1 MRKSIILS
9 LFLLLFSVTAY
20 AEYSDMPYDWSYESM
35 SWAVESGIING
46 SDGKIYPDGY
56 MTRADRR
63 LYWRDMHA
71 KMNYLPKTVKLT
83 HIPMPTNPTGFM
95 RTYAI

>member
-35 SWAVESGIING
+35 SWAVERSRKPSGLR
-46 SDGKIYPDGY
+46 K
-56 MTRADRR
+56 TR
-63 LYWRDMHA
+63 
-71 KMNYLPKTVKLT
+71 
-83 HIPMPTNPTGFM
+83 
-95 RTYAI
+95 